1 MSEKCQFRTHAPQQM
16 AQLLDHFV
24 GTRNRADRRRGP
36 PPRAFNPA
44 HDHHVAP
51 NIRSR
56 FTVPAQNQDDLSTT
70 LRNARPAANA
80 RQLSTMIWN
89 RRSLR

>member
-1 MSEKCQFRTHAPQQM
+1 VPISDSCTA
-16 AQLLDHFV
+16 A
-24 GTRNRADRRRGP
+24 NRPNYSNTSQARVTVPIAGAVRHRG
-36 PPRAFNPA
+36 RSNPA
-44 HDHHVAP
+44 HDHHFAP

-56 FTVPAQNQDDLSTT
+56 FAVPAQNQDDLSTT

>member
-1 MSEKCQFRTHAPQQM
+1 MIVSETGTHFSESSNAARAATKP
-16 AQLLDHFV
+16 LL
-24 GTRNRADRRRGP
+24 ASSERRHS
-36 PPRAFNPA
+36 F
-44 HDHHVAP
+44 DHHVAR

-56 FTVPAQNQDDLSTT
+56 FVVATQNQDDLSTT